1 MKPNPT
7 QPNNVLHDTL
17 ESLSAKWLE
26 AKEYEQQAIEYRR
39 SLEEQMT
46 AALGIDEAFEGSK
59 TLHEGGYKVVV
70 KRSMTRKVDGD
81 RLQEIAA
88 EHGLED
94 YLSTLFRWK
103 PDIDTKA
110 WKAADEG
117 VTKVLSGA
125 ITTTPGKPAYTVTKE
140 EAA

>member
-46 AALGIDEAFEGSK
+46 ATLGIDEVFEGSK
-59 TLHEGGYKVVV
+59 TLHEGEYKVVV

-94 YLSTLFRWK
+94 HLSTLFRWK
-103 PDIDTKA
+103 PDIDAKA

-125 ITTTPGKPAYTVTKE
+125 ITTTPGKPTYAVTKE

>member
-46 AALGIDEAFEGSK
+46 ATLGIDEAFEGSK
-59 TLHEGGYKVVV
+59 TLTDTVTNARFGVMPSWAFAPEGGEP
-70 KRSMTRKVDGD
+70 
-81 RLQEIAA
+81 RLSEAEIRAVA
-88 EHGLED
+88 SYVHRLGGGE
-94 YLSTLFRWK
+94 
-103 PDIDTKA
+103 
-110 WKAADEG
+110 
-117 VTKVLSGA
+117 
-125 ITTTPGKPAYTVTKE
+125 
-140 EAA
+140 